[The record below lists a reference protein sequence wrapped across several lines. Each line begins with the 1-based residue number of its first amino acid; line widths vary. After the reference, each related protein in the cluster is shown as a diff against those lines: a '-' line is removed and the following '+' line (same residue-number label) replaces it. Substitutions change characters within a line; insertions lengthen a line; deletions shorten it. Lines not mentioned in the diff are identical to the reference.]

1 MTPHPDAD
9 RTAACVQCPDRPWA
23 DRQWGLCIF
32 DDVVEHCSP
41 SSFKYA
47 SYFLGQMLQSLGDLR
62 PEVRQAAAY
71 GVGVMAQCGG
81 DNYSQYCTGGT
92 PSRFVYPSIYLHLL
106 SLSVSICL
114 SIYTSRSIY
123 LYLYRYLSISIY
135 FYLSLALSVYLY
147 LSLYISIYC

>member
-9 RTAACVQCPDRPWA
+9 RTAGCVQCPDRPWA

-62 PEVRQAAAY
+62 PEVRQIGRAH
-71 GVGVMAQCGG
+71 V
-81 DNYSQYCTGGT
+81 
-92 PSRFVYPSIYLHLL
+92 
-106 SLSVSICL
+106 
-114 SIYTSRSIY
+114 
-123 LYLYRYLSISIY
+123 
-135 FYLSLALSVYLY
+135 
-147 LSLYISIYC
+147 

>member
-1 MTPHPDAD
+1 M
-9 RTAACVQCPDRPWA
+9 
-23 DRQWGLCIF
+23 
-32 DDVVEHCSP
+32 VEHCSP

-106 SLSVSICL
+106 SLSVSIYLCL
-114 SIYTSRSIY
+114 SIYISLSVY
-123 LYLYRYLSISIY
+123 GYLSISIY
-135 FYLSLALSVYLY
+135 FYLSLSLSV
-147 LSLYISIYC
+147 SISV